1 MSISSWDRS
10 SFSRTHRILTSLS
23 SPLFTSA
30 PNRREATAR
39 DGAEAEEASA
49 RELDLDLGQPP
60 PLSPLFSWS
69 GRRGLL
75 ATLGDRS
82 RDQNSLPLSR
92 GWAGGLE
99 LDRDLVNN

>member
-10 SFSRTHRILTSLS
+10 SFSRTHRILTTLS

-30 PNRREATAR
+30 PNLREATDR
-39 DGAEAEEASA
+39 EEAEAEEASA
-49 RELDLDLGQPP
+49 REVDLDLGPP
-60 PLSPLFSWS
+60 PPPLFSWS
-69 GRRGLL
+69 GRRALR

-92 GWAGGLE
+92 GWAAGLE
-99 LDRDLVNN
+99 LDRDLGDK